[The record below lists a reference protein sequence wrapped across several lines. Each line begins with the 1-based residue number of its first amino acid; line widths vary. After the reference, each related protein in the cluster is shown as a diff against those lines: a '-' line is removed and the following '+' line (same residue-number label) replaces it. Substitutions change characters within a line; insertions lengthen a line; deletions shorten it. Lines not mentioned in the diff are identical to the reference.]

1 MLHLDL
7 NRSKYEETGIL
18 DDILENQFR
27 EWEEKYGV
35 EVIAEQLSSRFQ
47 NILMRAHEK
56 TGKQVVIL
64 VDEYDKPLV
73 GNLHKDEN
81 FEHNRS
87 KLAGI
92 YSNFKS
98 SAEHIKLVFLTGIS
112 HFSKLSVFSDL
123 NNLNDITFDNKYA
136 DICGI
141 TEKELFEYFHSGI
154 TELAEEMELSYE
166 AACQELKL
174 NYDGYRFAKKGSD
187 IYNPWSVLSAMDQKD
202 IRNYWN
208 GTGTPSIISET
219 LRNADVDIEKTLNA
233 RWRLDDLAG
242 LDLLGADPTAILYQ
256 AGYLT
261 IADFERRT
269 NTVRLKVP
277 NEEVKRGFFND
288 LLPLYVKPNGSTV
301 KTLLDD
307 IRNGN
312 NDGRPEEMLKS
323 LRAYFAGI
331 PYDLK
336 MENENNFHNAI
347 YILMTLIG
355 IDTKAEAHTSD
366 GRIDLLIETPEF
378 VYVIELKYDSTSEE
392 ALMQIEDKKY
402 ALRFEADGRKVFKI
416 GVSFSS
422 ETRRIEDWRIESLQS

>member
-1 MLHLDL
+1 MEEKKVKYAIGDQDFKSLRDGGFLYVDKTRYIQTILEGNKYYFLARPRRFGKSLFLSTMRYFFEGQRKLFKGLYIDSIDWDWSPYPVLHLDL

-81 FEHNRS
+81 FEHYRS

-112 HFSKLSVFSDL
+112 RFSKLSVFSDL

-154 TELAEEMELSYE
+154 VELAEEMELSYE
-166 AACQELKL
+166 EACQELKL

-208 GTGTPSIISET
+208 GTGTQSIISET
-219 LRNADVDIEKTLNA
+219 LGNADVDI
-233 RWRLDDLAG
+233 
-242 LDLLGADPTAILYQ
+242 
-256 AGYLT
+256 
-261 IADFERRT
+261 
-269 NTVRLKVP
+269 
-277 NEEVKRGFFND
+277 
-288 LLPLYVKPNGSTV
+288 
-301 KTLLDD
+301 
-307 IRNGN
+307 
-312 NDGRPEEMLKS
+312 
-323 LRAYFAGI
+323 
-331 PYDLK
+331 
-336 MENENNFHNAI
+336 
-347 YILMTLIG
+347 
-355 IDTKAEAHTSD
+355 
-366 GRIDLLIETPEF
+366 
-378 VYVIELKYDSTSEE
+378 
-392 ALMQIEDKKY
+392 
-402 ALRFEADGRKVFKI
+402 
-416 GVSFSS
+416 
-422 ETRRIEDWRIESLQS
+422 